1 MYKGKFD
8 QKSKKSSADI
18 REIVSQRNAT
28 PAPEAPAPKKA
39 APVKKAAPAPQ
50 EPEILRKEAPKKVQP
65 APAAKPAPKAAEP
78 VKKHASEPVK
88 QPQQPKKEPKK
99 KKGPRIGG
107 VIFYTLYFLFILLF
121 AVALLFGLNIVKNW
135 LITFEYAQ
143 PDLKAQQVFTELF
156 ADPNWGELYDAAGIQ
171 DTAYEGKEE
180 FMVYMDTRMG
190 TEALTYLET
199 SAGLSG
205 DKKFVVRLGDEKVAA
220 FTLTDK
226 NKTQATG
233 NALKDMT
240 VIPDWQFKAVELFFD
255 REATYNI
262 RLVDSHTA
270 YVNGVALDENFT
282 ISEAT
287 TKVESYLPEGATG
300 AAVITQQISGLMTM
314 PTVTITDKNGNDVA
328 VTYDEATR
336 TFAETTVTTA
346 ITPQQEQVALAAAR
360 VATLWMI
367 KEVTDRSEVA
377 KYFNTSYDAYK
388 NIVNF
393 KRDDL
398 IVQDYNGYQI
408 VNETVSKFTSYSE
421 DLFSVLVNLD
431 LDITRTNGTIRKF
444 NYHQSLVFQKN
455 DKGEWL
461 VVAATNE
468 DVSEP
473 VGKVRLTFMNGDEQ
487 LYSNFFY
494 TDANKVITPVISAAP
509 NQVFAGWVRRDLG
522 ENGTITLTIVF
533 QPDPTT
539 GEVKVPE
546 GTTLEPMTL
555 YAYFQDTSDVP
566 AAVPVETV
574 PEATEGAA

>member
-18 REIVSQRNAT
+18 REIVSQRNA
-28 PAPEAPAPKKA
+28 APAPKKA
-39 APVKKAAPAPQ
+39 APAAEMAAPVKKAPVQA
-50 EPEILRKEAPKKVQP
+50 EPDILRKEAPKK
-65 APAAKPAPKAAEP
+65 APPAPKPAEP
-78 VKKHASEPVK
+78 IKK
-88 QPQQPKKEPKK
+88 QPAQQPKQTKKETKK

-156 ADPNWGELYDAAGIQ
+156 ANPNWGELYDAAGIQ

-190 TEALTYLET
+190 SEELTYLET

-205 DKKFVVRLGDEKVAA
+205 GKKYVVRLGEEKVAT

-226 NKTQATG
+226 NDTQATG

-240 VIPDWQFKAVELFFD
+240 VIPDWQFGGVELFFD

-262 RLVDSHTA
+262 RLLDSHTA
-270 YVNGVALDENFT
+270 YVNGVALDDNFT
-282 ISEAT
+282 ISKAT

-300 AAVITQQISGLMTM
+300 AVVRTQQISGLMTM
-314 PTVTITDKNGNDVA
+314 PTVTITDEKGNDVV
-328 VTYDEATR
+328 VTYDASTL
-336 TFAETTVTTA
+336 TFSEPTVTTA
-346 ITPQQEQVALAAAR
+346 ITPEQEQVALAAAR
-360 VATLWMI
+360 VASLWMI

-398 IVQDYNGYQI
+398 IVQDYNGY
-408 VNETVSKFTSYSE
+408 EFASESVSKFTSYSE
-421 DLFSVLVNLD
+421 NLFSVLVKLD
-431 LDITRTNGTIRKF
+431 LNIIRTNGTIKNF
-444 NYHQSLVFQKN
+444 PYHQSLVFQKN
-455 DKGEWL
+455 EKGEWL

-487 LYSNFFY
+487 LYTNFFY

-509 NQVFAGWVRRDLG
+509 NQVFSGWVRREVG
-522 ENGTITLTIVF
+522 EDGTITLTIVF
-533 QPDPTT
+533 RPDPAT
-539 GEVKVPE
+539 GEVKLPE

-555 YAYFQDTSDVP
+555 YAYFQDASEVQATT
-566 AAVPVETV
+566 PVETV
-574 PEATEGAA
+574 PETTEGAA

>member
-18 REIVSQRNAT
+18 REIVSQRNA
-28 PAPEAPAPKKA
+28 APEAPAPRKA
-39 APVKKAAPAPQ
+39 AAVKEAPARKAPVQ
-50 EPEILRKEAPKKVQP
+50 AEPDILRKEAPK
-65 APAAKPAPKAAEP
+65 AKPAPKAAEP
-78 VKKHASEPVK
+78 VKK
-88 QPQQPKKEPKK
+88 QPAQQPAPARKETKKKQ

-156 ADPNWGELYDAAGIQ
+156 ADPNWGELYDTAGIQ
-171 DTAYEGKEE
+171 DTPYEGKEE

-190 TEALTYLET
+190 TEELTYLET

-205 DKKFVVRLGDEKVAA
+205 GKKYVVRLGEEKVAT

-226 NKTQATG
+226 NDTQATG

-240 VIPDWQFKAVELFFD
+240 VIPDWQFGGVELFFD

-262 RLVDSHTA
+262 RLLDSHTA
-270 YVNGVALDENFT
+270 YVNGVALDESFT

-287 TKVESYLPEGATG
+287 TKVENYLPEGATG
-300 AAVITQQISGLMTM
+300 AVVRTQQISGLMTM
-314 PTVTITDKNGNDVA
+314 PTVTITDEKGNDVT
-328 VTYDEATR
+328 VTYDESTL
-336 TFAETTVTTA
+336 TFSEPTVTTA
-346 ITPQQEQVALAAAR
+346 ITPEQEEVALAAAR
-360 VATLWMI
+360 VASLWMI

-377 KYFNTSYDAYK
+377 KYYNTSYDAYK

-398 IVQDYNGYQI
+398 IVQDYNGYEFA
-408 VNETVSKFTSYSE
+408 NESVTKFTSYSE

-431 LDITRTNGTIRKF
+431 LNITRTNGTIKNF
-444 NYHQSLVFQKN
+444 PYHGSLVFQKN
-455 DKGEWL
+455 EKGEWL

-487 LYSNFFY
+487 LFTNFFY

-509 NQVFAGWVRRDLG
+509 NQVFAGWVRRDVG
-522 ENGTITLTIVF
+522 EDGTITLTIVF
-533 QPDPTT
+533 QPDPAT
-539 GEVKVPE
+539 GEVKLPE

-555 YAYFQDTSDVP
+555 YAYFQDASEVQAAAP
-566 AAVPVETV
+566 AETT
-574 PEATEGAA
+574 PETTEGAA

>member
-8 QKSKKSSADI
+8 QKSKKSSSDI
-18 REIVSQRNAT
+18 REIVSQRNA
-28 PAPEAPAPKKA
+28 
-39 APVKKAAPAPQ
+39 APAPQ
-50 EPEILRKEAPKKVQP
+50 APKKTAPVKEAPVKEAPVRKAPPVQAEPEILRKEAPKK
-65 APAAKPAPKAAEP
+65 APPAPKTAQP
-78 VKKHASEPVK
+78 PKKQPAEPVK
-88 QPQQPKKEPKK
+88 QPKKETKK

-190 TEALTYLET
+190 TEELTFLET

-205 DKKFVVRLGDEKVAA
+205 DKKFVVRLGDEKVAS

-226 NKTQATG
+226 NQTQATG

-262 RLVDSHTA
+262 RLLDSHVA
-270 YVNGVALDENFT
+270 HVNGVALDDNFT
-282 ISEAT
+282 ISKAT
-287 TKVESYLPEGATG
+287 TKVEDYLPEGATG

-346 ITPQQEQVALAAAR
+346 ITPEQEQVALAAAR
-360 VATLWMI
+360 VASLWMI

-398 IVQDYNGYQI
+398 IVQDYNSYEI
-408 VNETVSKFTSYSE
+408 ASESVSKFTSYSE
-421 DLFSVLVNLD
+421 DLFSVLVKLD
-431 LDITRTNGTIRKF
+431 LNIIRTNGTIKNF
-444 NYHQSLVFQKN
+444 PYHQSLVFQKN
-455 DKGEWL
+455 EKGEWL

-509 NQVFAGWVRRDLG
+509 NQVFSGWVRRDVG
-522 ENGTITLTIVF
+522 EDGTITLTIVF

-539 GEVKVPE
+539 GEVKLPE

-555 YAYFQDTSDVP
+555 YAYFQDASTTVSFDAP
-566 AAVPVETV
+566 ETT
-574 PEATEGAA
+574 PETTEGAA

>member
-18 REIVSQRNAT
+18 RDIVSQRNAS

-39 APVKKAAPAPQ
+39 APVKEAPVKKEAPAKKTPPAEPDVLRREPQ
-50 EPEILRKEAPKKVQP
+50 KQLPKPAPKSAEPARKPAPEAPKK
-65 APAAKPAPKAAEP
+65 
-78 VKKHASEPVK
+78 
-88 QPQQPKKEPKK
+88 KK

-107 VIFYTLYFLFILLF
+107 VIFYTLYFLFILVF
-121 AVALLFGLNIVKNW
+121 SVALLFGLNIVKNW

-143 PDLKAQQVFTELF
+143 PDLKAQQVFNDLF

-190 TEALTYLET
+190 TSELTYLET

-205 DKKFVVRLGDEKVAA
+205 DKKFIVRLGDEKVAT

-226 NKTQATG
+226 NQTQATG

-255 REATYNI
+255 RDAAYNI
-262 RLVDSHTA
+262 RLLDSHTA
-270 YVNGVALDENFT
+270 YVNGVALDESFT

-287 TKVESYLPEGATG
+287 TKVEDYLPEGTAG
-300 AAVITQQISGLMTM
+300 AAICTQQISGLMTM
-314 PTVTITDKNGNDVA
+314 PTVTITDENGNDVA

-336 TFAETTVTTA
+336 TFAEPTVTTA
-346 ITPQQEQVALAAAR
+346 ITPEQEKLALEAAR
-360 VATLWMI
+360 VAALWMI

-377 KYFNTSYDAYK
+377 KYYNTAFDAYK

-398 IVQDYNGYQI
+398 IVQDYNGYEI
-408 VNETVSKFTSYSE
+408 ANETVTKFTSYSE

-431 LDITRTNGTIRKF
+431 LNITRTNGTIKNF
-444 NYHQSLVFQKN
+444 PYHQSLVFQKN

-461 VVAATNE
+461 VIAATNE

-473 VGKVRLTFMNGDEQ
+473 VGKVRLTFMNGDEM
-487 LYSNFFY
+487 LYTKLY
-494 TDANKVITPVISAAP
+494 ATDISKITPPEIAVGP
-509 NQVFAGWVRRDLG
+509 NEVFSGWVRREVG
-522 ENGTITLTIVF
+522 EDGKVTLTIIF
-533 QPDPTT
+533 QPDPET
-539 GEVKVPE
+539 GEARLPE
-546 GTTLEPMTL
+546 GTVLEPMVL
-555 YAYFQDTSDVP
+555 YALVQDASEAVQTLP
-566 AAVPVETV
+566 AETT

>member
-8 QKSKKSSADI
+8 QKSKKSSSDI
-18 REIVSQRNAT
+18 REIVSQRNAA
-28 PAPEAPAPKKA
+28 PAPQAPKKA
-39 APVKKAAPAPQ
+39 APVKEAPVKEAPARKVPSVQ
-50 EPEILRKEAPKKVQP
+50 AEPEILRKEAPKK
-65 APAAKPAPKAAEP
+65 APPAPKAAQP
-78 VKKHASEPVK
+78 PKKQPAEPVK
-88 QPQQPKKEPKK
+88 QPKKETKK

-190 TEALTYLET
+190 AEELTYLET

-205 DKKFVVRLGDEKVAA
+205 GKKYVVRLGDEKVAT

-226 NKTQATG
+226 NDTQATG
-233 NALKDMT
+233 NALKDMI
-240 VIPDWQFKAVELFFD
+240 VIPDWQFGGVELFFD

-262 RLVDSHTA
+262 RLLDSHTA
-270 YVNGVALDENFT
+270 YVNGVALDESFT

-300 AAVITQQISGLMTM
+300 AVVRTQQISGLMTM

-328 VTYDEATR
+328 VTYDESTL
-336 TFAETTVTTA
+336 TFSEPTVTTA
-346 ITPQQEQVALAAAR
+346 ITPEQEQVALAAAR
-360 VATLWMI
+360 VASLWMI

-377 KYFNTSYDAYK
+377 KYYNTSYDAYK

-398 IVQDYNGYQI
+398 IVQDYNGYEFA
-408 VNETVSKFTSYSE
+408 NESVSKFTSYSE

-431 LDITRTNGTIRKF
+431 LNITRTNGTIKNF
-444 NYHQSLVFQKN
+444 PYHGSLVFQKN
-455 DKGEWL
+455 EKGEWL

-509 NQVFAGWVRRDLG
+509 NQVFSGWVRRDVG
-522 ENGTITLTIVF
+522 EDGTITLTIVF

-539 GEVKVPE
+539 GEVKLPE

-555 YAYFQDTSDVP
+555 YAYFQDAGT
-566 AAVPVETV
+566 TV
-574 PEATEGAA
+574 SFDSPEATPETTEGAA

>member
-8 QKSKKSSADI
+8 QKSKKSSSDI
-18 REIVSQRNAT
+18 REIVSQRNA
-28 PAPEAPAPKKA
+28 
-39 APVKKAAPAPQ
+39 APAPQ
-50 EPEILRKEAPKKVQP
+50 APKKTAPVKEAPVKEAPVRKAPPVQAEPEILRKEAPKK
-65 APAAKPAPKAAEP
+65 APPAPKAAQSP
-78 VKKHASEPVK
+78 KKQPAEPVK
-88 QPQQPKKEPKK
+88 QPKKETKK

-190 TEALTYLET
+190 TEELTFLET

-205 DKKFVVRLGDEKVAA
+205 DKKFVVRLGDEKVAS

-226 NKTQATG
+226 NQTQATG

-262 RLVDSHTA
+262 RLLDSHVA
-270 YVNGVALDENFT
+270 HVNGVALDDNFT
-282 ISEAT
+282 ISKAT
-287 TKVESYLPEGATG
+287 TKVEDYLPEGATG

-346 ITPQQEQVALAAAR
+346 ITPEQEQVALAAAR
-360 VATLWMI
+360 VASLWMI

-398 IVQDYNGYQI
+398 IVQDYNSYEI
-408 VNETVSKFTSYSE
+408 ASESVSKFTSYSE
-421 DLFSVLVNLD
+421 DLFSVLVKLD
-431 LDITRTNGTIRKF
+431 LNIIRTNGTIKNF
-444 NYHQSLVFQKN
+444 PYHQSLVFQKN
-455 DKGEWL
+455 EKGEWL

-509 NQVFAGWVRRDLG
+509 NQVFSGWVRRDVG
-522 ENGTITLTIVF
+522 EDGTITLTIVF

-539 GEVKVPE
+539 GEVKLPE

-555 YAYFQDTSDVP
+555 YAYFQDAGTTVSFDAP
-566 AAVPVETV
+566 ETT
-574 PEATEGAA
+574 PETTEGAA

>member
-8 QKSKKSSADI
+8 QKSKKSSTDI
-18 REIVSQRNAT
+18 REIVSQRNAA
-28 PAPEAPAPKKA
+28 PAPEAPAPKKP
-39 APVKKAAPAPQ
+39 APVKKPQ
-50 EPEILRKEAPKKVQP
+50 EPEILRKEAPKKAQP
-65 APAAKPAPKAAEP
+65 APAPKAAEP
-78 VKKHASEPVK
+78 VKK
-88 QPQQPKKEPKK
+88 QPAEQPKQVKKETKK

-156 ADPNWGELYDAAGIQ
+156 SDPNWGELYDTAGIQ

-190 TEALTYLET
+190 TEELTYLET

-205 DKKFVVRLGDEKVAA
+205 DKKFVVRLGEEKVAS

-287 TKVESYLPEGATG
+287 TKVETYLPEGATG

-314 PTVTITDKNGNDVA
+314 PTVTITDKDGNDVA

-408 VNETVSKFTSYSE
+408 VNESVTKFTSYSE

-431 LDITRTNGTIRKF
+431 LNITRTNGTIKNF

-509 NQVFAGWVRRDLG
+509 NQVFSGWARRDVG
-522 ENGTITLTIVF
+522 EDGTITLTIIF

-539 GEVKVPE
+539 GEVKLPE

-555 YAYFQDTSDVP
+555 YAYFQDADQVQSATP
-566 AAVPVETV
+566 ET
-574 PEATEGAA
+574 TEGAA

>member
-18 REIVSQRNAT
+18 REIVSQRNA
-28 PAPEAPAPKKA
+28 APAPKKA
-39 APVKKAAPAPQ
+39 APAAEMAAPVKKAPVQA
-50 EPEILRKEAPKKVQP
+50 EPDILRKEAPKK
-65 APAAKPAPKAAEP
+65 APPAPKPAEP
-78 VKKHASEPVK
+78 IKK
-88 QPQQPKKEPKK
+88 QPAQQPKQTKKETKK

-156 ADPNWGELYDAAGIQ
+156 ANPNWGELYDAAGIQ

-190 TEALTYLET
+190 SEELTYLET

-205 DKKFVVRLGDEKVAA
+205 GKKYVVRLGEEKVAT

-226 NKTQATG
+226 NDTQATG

-240 VIPDWQFKAVELFFD
+240 VIPDWQFGGVELFFD

-262 RLVDSHTA
+262 RLLDSHTA
-270 YVNGVALDENFT
+270 YVNGVALDDNFT
-282 ISEAT
+282 ISKAT

-300 AAVITQQISGLMTM
+300 AVVRTQQISGLMTM
-314 PTVTITDKNGNDVA
+314 PTVTITDEKGNDVV
-328 VTYDEATR
+328 VTYDASTL
-336 TFAETTVTTA
+336 TFSEPTVTTA
-346 ITPQQEQVALAAAR
+346 ITPEQEQVALAAAR
-360 VATLWMI
+360 VASLWMI

-398 IVQDYNGYQI
+398 IVQDYNGYEFA
-408 VNETVSKFTSYSE
+408 NESVSKFTSYSE

-431 LDITRTNGTIRKF
+431 LNITRTNGTIKNF
-444 NYHQSLVFQKN
+444 PYHGSLVFQKN
-455 DKGEWL
+455 EKGEWL

-487 LYSNFFY
+487 LYTNFFY

-509 NQVFAGWVRRDLG
+509 NQVFVGWVRRDLG
-522 ENGTITLTIVF
+522 EDGTITLTIVF
-533 QPDPTT
+533 QPDPAT
-539 GEVKVPE
+539 GEVKLPE

-555 YAYFQDTSDVP
+555 YAYFQDASEVQATT
-566 AAVPVETV
+566 PVETV
-574 PEATEGAA
+574 PETTEGAA